1 MRQIAIRFISIILLF
16 SAAGCSSMMSSATS
30 SLATSLTNGI
40 LNQNDPQLVAD
51 GVPAYLLLLDGMI
64 GDEPENVGLLSAGAR
79 LYGAYASIFVDDPKR
94 NLIMTDK
101 AYDYSQRAMCL
112 KLARVC
118 AGRGKPYDEYVET
131 LKSVSK
137 NDMQYLY
144 NFSVAWGGWIR
155 ARASDWTAIGALPK
169 VRAGLERVAAL
180 DAGYDQGGAQLYLGV
195 MATLLPK
202 AMGGKPEQGQQYFE
216 RAMQMSDGRNLVV
229 KVLYAERYARLVFDR
244 ELHDR
249 LLKEVLAADA
259 KAPGYTLS
267 NLIAKEQAQKLLDSG
282 KDYF

>member
-1 MRQIAIRFISIILLF
+1 MMF
-16 SAAGCSSMMSSATS
+16 SVVGCSSMMSSATS

-64 GDEPENVGLLSAGAR
+64 GDEPDNADLLSAGAK

-101 AYDYSQRAMCL
+101 AYDYAGRAMCR
-112 KLARVC
+112 KLPKVC
-118 AGRGKPYDEYVET
+118 SNRDQPFDKYVEA
-131 LKSVSK
+131 LKSVSQ
-137 NDMQYLY
+137 NDVQYLY

-202 AMGGKPEQGQQYFE
+202 AMGGKPEQGQAYFE
-216 RAMQMSDGRNLVV
+216 RAMQISEGKNLVV
-229 KVLYAERYARLVFDR
+229 KVLYAERYARLVFDKD
-244 ELHDR
+244 LHDR
-249 LLKEVLAADA
+249 LLKEVLAAEA

-267 NLIAKEQAQKLLDSG
+267 NLIAKEQAQKLLLSG

>member
-1 MRQIAIRFISIILLF
+1 MRQIAIRFISIVLVL
-16 SAAGCSSMMSSATS
+16 STAGCSSMMSSATS

-64 GDEPENVGLLSAGAR
+64 GDEPDNVDLLSAGAR
-79 LYGAYASIFVDDPKR
+79 LYGAYASIFVEDPKR

-112 KLARVC
+112 KLPRVC
-118 AGRGKPYDEYVET
+118 AGRGKPYEQYVET

-169 VRAGLERVAAL
+169 VRAGLEKVAAL
-180 DAGYDQGGAQLYLGV
+180 DAAYDKGGAQLYLGV

-216 RAMQMSDGRNLVV
+216 RAMEMSDGKNLVV
-229 KVLYAERYARLVFDR
+229 KVLYAERYARLVFDK

-249 LLKEVLAADA
+249 LLQEVLAAEA
-259 KAPGYTLS
+259 RAPGYTLS

-282 KDYF
+282 KEYF